1 MQDQYR
7 REINYLRISLTDR
20 CNLRCIYCMPA
31 EGVEKQHHRDI
42 LSLEEIAEI
51 AEAAVELGINKIR
64 LTGGEP
70 LTRLGVTWLIKRL
83 SALPG
88 VREIAMTTN
97 GILLPRM
104 AQELKDAGLT
114 RVNISLDTL
123 DAARYR
129 QITRCGTL
137 ADALA
142 GIEAAERVGLTPIK
156 LNAVL
161 IGGFNDCEI
170 PAMVELTREKPIEM
184 RFIELMPI
192 GDTDIFGP
200 EAYIPVDTVL
210 ERAPELQPLPDGAP
224 GAVAKLFALPG
235 AKGRVGL
242 ISPISH
248 SFCSSCN
255 RIRLTADGFLKL
267 CLHSSWEI
275 PLRGLHGDELRRT
288 FAYAI
293 GQKPEEH
300 NVLSRTER
308 SDAARNMHEI
318 GG

>member
-1 MQDQYR
+1 MLDQYR

-88 VREIAMTTN
+88 VREIGMTTN
-97 GILLPRM
+97 GILLPKM

-114 RVNISLDTL
+114 RGNISLDTL
-123 DAARYR
+123 DAARYQ

-255 RIRLTADGFLKL
+255 RIRLTADGFLKP
-267 CLHSSWEI
+267 CLHSSMEI
-275 PLRGLHGDELRRT
+275 SLPGLHGDELRRT